1 MLHMHQLMNLRN
13 RDSKSLYYLWV
24 GMGGGGHSREVW
36 VDMCCRGL
44 QTSTLLK
51 TEIAHFAT
59 LLRQETLL
67 SDPDLFCFAYRIK

>member
-1 MLHMHQLMNLRN
+1 MHQLMNLRN

-24 GMGGGGHSREVW
+24 GMGHSREVW
-36 VDMCCRGL
+36 VDLCCRGL

-59 LLRQETLL
+59 LFKTGNTT
-67 SDPDLFCFAYRIK
+67 F